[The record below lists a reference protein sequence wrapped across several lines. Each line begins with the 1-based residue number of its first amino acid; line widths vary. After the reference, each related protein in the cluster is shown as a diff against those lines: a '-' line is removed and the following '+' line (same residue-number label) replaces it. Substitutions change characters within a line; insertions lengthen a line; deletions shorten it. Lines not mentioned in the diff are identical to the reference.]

1 VNPTTLIF
9 QIIAVVVIGVA
20 AVLLFRGAG
29 ARHQALRRIFMVL
42 FIAAVASSVFF
53 PQIWTWVANLFGIG
67 RGTDLL
73 VYLMVMAFIGLTAT
87 IYRRFRQQERDITEL
102 ARRLALLDSR
112 KPDAEKRDDTAGAS

>member
-1 VNPTTLIF
+1 MSAPTIVF
-9 QIIAVVVIGVA
+9 QIVAVVVIGVA
-20 AVLLFRGAG
+20 AVFLFRGSG

-73 VYLMVMAFIGLTAT
+73 VYLLVMTFIGFAAT
-87 IYRRFRQQERDITEL
+87 TYRRFRQMEREITEL
-102 ARRLALLDSR
+102 ARRIAISGAES
-112 KPDAEKRDDTAGAS
+112 PDDNGGAS